1 MKKILLFLFLFPILS
16 MSQGIMGDKTEFSR
30 QDTLRG
36 SITKERSWWDLNRY
50 HLDIRVN
57 PDEKFISGSNKISYT
72 VLDSYNLMQIDLQ
85 NPLKLTKAVQ
95 DNSELEIIHD
105 GNAHFI
111 KLTKDQNPGSK
122 EEITVY
128 YEGNPRTAVRA
139 PWDGGISW
147 KKMKMAIIL
156 LHLLAKD

>member
-1 MKKILLFLFLFPILS
+1 

-111 KLTKDQNPGSK
+111 KLIKDQNPGSK
-122 EEITVY
+122 EE
-128 YEGNPRTAVRA
+128 
-139 PWDGGISW
+139 
-147 KKMKMAIIL
+147 
-156 LHLLAKD
+156 

>member
-57 PDEKFISGSNKISYT
+57 PDEKFISGSNKI
-72 VLDSYNLMQIDLQ
+72 
-85 NPLKLTKAVQ
+85 
-95 DNSELEIIHD
+95 
-105 GNAHFI
+105 
-111 KLTKDQNPGSK
+111 
-122 EEITVY
+122 
-128 YEGNPRTAVRA
+128 
-139 PWDGGISW
+139 
-147 KKMKMAIIL
+147 
-156 LHLLAKD
+156 